1 MKKAVLFV
9 AFAAIAANAMAW
21 GRIGHEVIIKVAER
35 HLTAKTKA
43 NIARYMPYDLKT
55 DAVWMDVH
63 RNDAPIAYTS
73 PWHTYRVRGNNE
85 YDPNPRLVKGDVVK
99 GIMVADYNLR
109 RYRELTD
116 SAVVMNLRMILHFVG
131 DLHCPTHAYYPKI
144 SSSAWRCSLAG
155 TKPDENHFHGM
166 YDDNIPN
173 FLYRGKESSEE
184 VAARVDNLK
193 KGAIRKIAAG
203 TPAEWAGDCAERDL
217 IIYEWNPVGTKV
229 LNPDTA
235 EMSRD
240 FIETQFRYAG
250 YRLARLLNEYFDN

>member
-43 NIARYMPYDLKT
+43 NIAKYMPYDLKT

-73 PWHTYRVRGNNE
+73 PWHTYRVRENNE

-116 SAVVMNLRMILHFVG
+116 SAVV
-131 DLHCPTHAYYPKI
+131 
-144 SSSAWRCSLAG
+144 
-155 TKPDENHFHGM
+155 
-166 YDDNIPN
+166 
-173 FLYRGKESSEE
+173 
-184 VAARVDNLK
+184 
-193 KGAIRKIAAG
+193 
-203 TPAEWAGDCAERDL
+203 
-217 IIYEWNPVGTKV
+217 
-229 LNPDTA
+229 
-235 EMSRD
+235 
-240 FIETQFRYAG
+240 
-250 YRLARLLNEYFDN
+250 